1 MANFCPNCGN
11 RVDGAAFCSNCGTN
25 QLAPAG
31 EQQPQQAQRPEQQQF
46 QQQQL
51 QQQCQQQNQGWL
63 VCPWCGGTNI
73 QVQIVEKGQM
83 TTKKGVGFG
92 GHVNNTARGMTAI
105 ATLGVS
111 NLFWKKSKGTNKTR
125 TINATMGICQGCGCT
140 WEINSEGFGIAPG
153 SIIT

>member
-25 QLAPAG
+25 LSAPVG
-31 EQQPQQAQRPEQQQF
+31 TQQPQPAQQPV
-46 QQQQL
+46 QQQL
-51 QQQCQQQNQGWL
+51 QQQVQPQSQGHL
-63 VCPWCGGTNI
+63 VCPWCGGTHI
-73 QVQIVEKGQM
+73 QVQIVERGQM

-92 GHVNNTARGMTAI
+92 GHVNNAARGMTAV

-111 NLFWKKSKGTNKTR
+111 NLFWKKSKGTNKTK
-125 TINATMGICQGCGCT
+125 TINSTMAICQSCGGA
-140 WEINSEGFGIAPG
+140 WELNGEGFGVAPG